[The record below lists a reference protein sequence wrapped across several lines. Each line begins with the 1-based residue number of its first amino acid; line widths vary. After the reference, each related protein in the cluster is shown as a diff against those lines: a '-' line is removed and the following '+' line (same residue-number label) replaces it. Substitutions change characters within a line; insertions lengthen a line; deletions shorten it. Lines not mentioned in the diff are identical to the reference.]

1 MSKMMQDKDISLLR
15 GISFVFAALS
25 YLQDDPF
32 CNKCNAFVKSVEI
45 AKDKFINLEKS
56 INKNKGIPEQLRSF
70 LLGIYTVLA
79 EIRIPDNPIKQ
90 KKEGICHLPTGICL
104 AKSTL
109 AMYGSIEKQMVNKNE
124 NLSEEVKYG

>member
-1 MSKMMQDKDISLLR
+1 MMQEKDISLLR

-32 CNKCNAFVKSVEI
+32 CNKCNEFVKSVEL

-56 INKNKGIPEQLRSF
+56 INKNKGIPEELRR
-70 LLGIYTVLA
+70 LLLSIYTVLA
-79 EIRIPDNPIKQ
+79 ELRIPDNPTKQ
-90 KKEGICHLPTGICL
+90 KREGICYLPTGICL

-109 AMYGSIEKQMVNKNE
+109 AMFESVEKQMVNKNE

>member
-1 MSKMMQDKDISLLR
+1 MSKMMQEKDISVLR

-32 CNKCNAFVKSVEI
+32 CNKCNAFVESVEV
-45 AKDKFINLEKS
+45 AKDKFMSLEKS
-56 INKNKGIPEQLRSF
+56 LNKNKGVPEELRRL
-70 LLGIYTVLA
+70 LLGIYTVLS
-79 EIRIPDNPIKQ
+79 EIRIPDNTTKQ
-90 KKEGICHLPTGICL
+90 KKEGICHLPPGICL

-109 AMYGSIEKQMVNKNE
+109 AMYESIEKQMLSKNE

>member
-1 MSKMMQDKDISLLR
+1 MSKMMQERDISVLR

-32 CNKCNAFVKSVEI
+32 CNKCNAFVKSVEV
-45 AKDKFINLEKS
+45 AKDKFMSLEKS
-56 INKNKGIPEQLRSF
+56 LNKNKGIPEELRRL
-70 LLGIYTVLA
+70 LLGIYTVLS
-79 EIRIPDNPIKQ
+79 EIRIPDNPTKQ

-109 AMYGSIEKQMVNKNE
+109 VMYESIEKQMLSKNE

>member
-1 MSKMMQDKDISLLR
+1 MSKMMQEKDISLLR

-32 CNKCNAFVKSVEI
+32 CNECNAFVKSVEI

-56 INKNKGIPEQLRSF
+56 INKNKCIPEELRRL

-79 EIRIPDNPIKQ
+79 EMRIPDNPIKQ

-104 AKSTL
+104 AESTL
-109 AMYGSIEKQMVNKNE
+109 AMYESIEKQMVNKNE